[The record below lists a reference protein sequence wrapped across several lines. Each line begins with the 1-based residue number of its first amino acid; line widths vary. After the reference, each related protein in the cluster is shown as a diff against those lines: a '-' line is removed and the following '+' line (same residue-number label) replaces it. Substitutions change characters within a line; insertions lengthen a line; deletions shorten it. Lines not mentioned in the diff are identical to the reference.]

1 MKTTIKIIADSSLS
15 KLMPSDNKD
24 YIIEILAPDSDDAE
38 TVEKIACLQPD
49 IVFLNMFA
57 PRRDAV
63 SVINSY
69 SSIFAC
75 TGPYFAVMC
84 TFVSEKLKAEL
95 KDCGVSH
102 IFFPPYSQSEISNI
116 IMHIH
121 KKKLQGNSWKA
132 SADVS
137 TVHKIH
143 EDFTDKCLEKNVDE
157 ILLRLGIHEHTAGY
171 LYIKRAIILA
181 VEDENMMYSV
191 TRSLYPAIAQEFG
204 TTPSAV
210 ERRIRH
216 AIIVA
221 WETGESCILE
231 SYFGNTIDTHRGK
244 PANSEFIAM
253 VADRIKLSMRESS
266 MSSFVG

>member
-1 MKTTIKIIADSSLS
+1 MKITIKILTDSSLTEF
-15 KLMPSDNKD
+15 MPSGHDN
-24 YIIEILAPDSDDAE
+24 YLIETLPPDSDDAE

-57 PRRDAV
+57 PCRDAV

-75 TGPYFAVMC
+75 AGPCFAVMC
-84 TFVSEKLKAEL
+84 TFMSERLRAEL
-95 KDCGVSH
+95 KSCGVSH
-102 IFFPPYSQSEISNI
+102 ILSPPYSQSEISNI
-116 IMHIH
+116 IMRLY
-121 KKKLQGNSWKA
+121 KKKLQSNSWKSGA
-132 SADVS
+132 GVS

-143 EDFTDKCLEKNVDE
+143 EDFVNECLEKNVDE
-157 ILLRLGIHEHTAGY
+157 ILLRLGIHQHTTGY

-181 VEDENMMYSV
+181 VEDENMIYSV
-191 TRSLYPAIAQEFG
+191 TRHMYPAIAQEFG

-216 AIIVA
+216 TIIVA
-221 WETGESCILE
+221 WETGKSCVLE

-253 VADRIKLSMRESS
+253 VADRIKLSMREARL
-266 MSSFVG
+266 SSFVG